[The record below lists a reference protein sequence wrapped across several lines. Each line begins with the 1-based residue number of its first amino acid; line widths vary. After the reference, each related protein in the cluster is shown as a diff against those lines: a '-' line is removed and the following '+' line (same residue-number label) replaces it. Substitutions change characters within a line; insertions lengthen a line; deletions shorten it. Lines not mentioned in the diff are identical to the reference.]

1 MAEDLSVLNVAELK
15 ERLREAGLPVSGRK
29 DELIAR
35 LEEAAASTS
44 VEAIEVDDGGEVAAA
59 MASHNDHAPL
69 TRKDAALAMMRRE
82 SVLGLPYGAVVAVLL
97 AVMMTAVALAAPGL
111 LGFAKEPDWE
121 LIDFDATQAEAYAA
135 GLVALGHPEWKGR
148 MSGSAYEHAAA
159 ESILE
164 NFSSM
169 GYQTQMHS
177 YPVDMFSVNSEPSLR
192 MCPPGAN
199 PLVQPCGFGDLG
211 AQGRIVDF
219 DHRIDYVI
227 QGYSGSVNV
236 AFQDNIPL
244 VDLEDGGDDALW
256 SDASG
261 AVGIV
266 DSGGTIS
273 GNTALFVKAI
283 ENDLAALVRVNTNY
297 NCGKVEA
304 DDCVPIFKSVD
315 TSAIKDAN
323 GGSMPDI
330 AFIAVSNLTGQS
342 MRDLAAE
349 GARLEMNI
357 DVTNGG
363 QLDVKVPCGTL
374 QGTTSEVVLV
384 GAHHDTV
391 YSGPGAVDDTSGSAS
406 VLEMARQV
414 AKIAEA
420 QGTPER
426 TVRFCTWGGEEEGLF
441 GSRAYVQA
449 NGATLADDLRL
460 YINLDMNHVDIDFSR
475 GNSLSMFTNNEEDY
489 DHIRSIWEVYS
500 AERSDVAERYEV
512 RFSLLDGPKGAENGM
527 PYNSDHGPF
536 VYDLP
541 GGKEGQAVVCYGSGS
556 YEYHTYADDMS
567 RFNAESLGVSVTV
580 YGTYLRW
587 LAWG

>member
-1 MAEDLSVLNVAELK
+1 MAEDLAVLNVAQLK
-15 ERLREAGLPVSGRK
+15 ERLRDLGLPVSGRK
-29 DELIAR
+29 DELLER
-35 LEEAAASTS
+35 LRAATTPTPEADQSGNMQPVPAEMDAGP
-44 VEAIEVDDGGEVAAA
+44 DGPVQAV
-59 MASHNDHAPL
+59 M
-69 TRKDAALAMMRRE
+69 TMMRRE
-82 SVLGLPYGAVVAVLL
+82 AAFGLPIGALVALGLSALMVTVVF
-97 AVMMTAVALAAPGL
+97 AAPGL
-111 LGFAKEPDWE
+111 LGIGKSPEWE
-121 LIDFDATQAEAYAA
+121 LIEFDPQQAEAFAE
-135 GLVALGHPEWKGR
+135 GLVALGHPEWEGR
-148 MSGSAYEHAAA
+148 MSGSPEEHAAA
-159 ESILE
+159 DSILE

-169 GYQTQMHS
+169 GYQTQMHT
-177 YPVDMFSVNSEPSLR
+177 YAVDMFSVNSEPSLR
-192 MCPPGAN
+192 MC
-199 PLVQPCGFGDLG
+199 VQGLGGNSPCEGPFAIGSS
-211 AQGRIVDF
+211 ITDF
-219 DHRIDYVI
+219 QHRIDYVI
-227 QGYSGSVNV
+227 QGYSGSVDV
-236 AFQDNIPL
+236 GFDDNIPL
-244 VDLEDGGDDALW
+244 IDLGDGGDDALW

-266 DSGGTIS
+266 DSGGSIS
-273 GNTALFVKAI
+273 GNTGLFVKAI
-283 ENDLAALVRVNTNY
+283 ENDLAALIRVNTNY

-315 TSAIKDAN
+315 TAAVKDAN

-330 AFIAVSNLTGQS
+330 AFVAVSNLTGQS
-342 MRDLAAE
+342 MRDLAAN
-349 GARLEMNI
+349 GAGLEMFV

-374 QGTTSEVVLV
+374 EGRTSEVVLV

-391 YSGPGAVDDTSGSAS
+391 YSGPGAVDDTSGTAS

-414 AKIAEA
+414 AKIAES

-426 TVRFCTWGGEEEGLF
+426 TLRFCTWGGEEEGLF

-460 YINLDMNHVDIDFSR
+460 YINLDMNHVDIDSSR
-475 GNSLSMFTNNEEDY
+475 GNSISMFTNHKEDY
-489 DHIRSIWEVYS
+489 EHIQSIWDLYS

-512 RFSLLDGPKGAENGM
+512 RFSLLDGPKGSESGM

-541 GGKEGQAVVCYGSGS
+541 GDKEGRAVVCYGSGS
-556 YEYHTYADDMS
+556 WEYHTYADDMS